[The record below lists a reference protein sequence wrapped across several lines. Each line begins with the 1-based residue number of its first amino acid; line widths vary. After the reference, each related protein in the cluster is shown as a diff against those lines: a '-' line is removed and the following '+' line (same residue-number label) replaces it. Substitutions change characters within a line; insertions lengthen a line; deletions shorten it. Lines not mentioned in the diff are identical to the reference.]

1 MIVSFRDPE
10 TEDLF
15 NGIASKRVRKRL
27 PQELWAVARR
37 RLDYLNA
44 AASLDDLRVPPGN
57 RLHALEGDRA
67 GQHSISINMQYRI
80 CFVWTPTG
88 PERVEVTDYH

>member
-1 MIVSFRDPE
+1 MIISFYDQE

-15 NGIASKRVRKRL
+15 NGVASKKARRRL
-27 PQELWAVARR
+27 PQQLWEAAQR

-44 AASLDDLRVPPGN
+44 AASLEDLRAPKSN
-57 RLHALEGDRA
+57 RLHPLDDDRA

-80 CFVWTPTG
+80 CFVWTPAG